1 MKQKCISFFHSFK
14 FQDTIGSIKKK
25 IFSKIRI
32 RYAFIYKKKKKL
44 SGKKRTGAATLI

>member
-32 RYAFIYKKKKKL
+32 RYAFIKKKKKNYPV
-44 SGKKRTGAATLI
+44 KKEPEQQL